1 MRRLSWQAVS
11 LALLSIAG
19 AGLAGAEDS
28 AFRGPAPASA
38 VVVGEPEPTYGTA
51 SQTVHLIPSS
61 SFTPRISSTTY
72 FPGNGLELYITTDGA
87 TMVAPVL
94 LPSGARVERL
104 ELRACDFD
112 ATRQVEVVIGTCSVP
127 GDFCDGAAAV
137 ATGNAAIPGCNYFGT
152 NLPAPFTVNNATQPV
167 LVQITTGPNP
177 TTTFSAVKIFYRL
190 QVSPQPLVATFPV
203 DVPVGHPFFRW
214 VEALAAAGITSGCG
228 PGSFCPDVA
237 VTRGQMAVF
246 LAAALGLHFPN

>member
-1 MRRLSWQAVS
+1 MRVRAAIALSILS
-11 LALLSIAG
+11 LAA
-19 AGLAGAEDS
+19 ARAARAEDS
-28 AFRGPAPASA
+28 AFRSPAPGSA
-38 VVVGEPEPTYGTA
+38 VVAGEPEPTYGTA
-51 SQTVHLIPSS
+51 SLTVHLIPSS

-72 FPGNGLELYITTDGA
+72 LPGNGLERYITTDGA
-87 TMVAPVL
+87 TMAAPAL

-104 ELRACDFD
+104 ELRACDSD
-112 ATRQVEVVIGTCSVP
+112 PAREVEVVIGTCSVP

-137 ATGNAAIPGCNYFGT
+137 ATGVAGVPGCNYFGT
-152 NLPAPFTVNNATQPV
+152 NLAAPFTVNNASAPI

-190 QVSPQPLVATFPV
+190 QVSPQPLVASFPV

-214 VEALAAAGITSGCG
+214 VEALAAAGITSGCA
-228 PGSFCPDVA
+228 PGAFCPDQP